1 MRRVLMPAGILAA
14 CVLFAVWLVR
24 NPSQLDEASPEIIP
38 VAVRVIEVASEP
50 VRLFVESQGK
60 VQAARTVNLSTPV
73 AGTVDWISPKLEAG
87 GYAAEGDPL
96 LRLESRDYEIALAR
110 SEAALQQVIAEEA
123 HARSEFERLR
133 ELGER
138 RLASESQIQ
147 NAQRLANVTAARIS
161 EIETQLRQARLD
173 LERTELSAPFDAV
186 VQSRQVELGQYA
198 NRAENVAVLY
208 GANEVEVRL
217 PLAIRQLGYLDVP
230 LDFRGELDREVA
242 PVVRLEG
249 MYGGKR
255 HSWSGR
261 LVRTEAA
268 IDPDSNSVQAIVRV
282 TQPGAEA
289 TEGVERSSKGSSKES
304 AKGAIPLPIGLF
316 VEAAISGREIDDI
329 IALPRAVIR
338 NNNQVLVV
346 DAENKMRYRDVEI
359 FRFEEERVLI
369 SGGLRPGETV
379 CISPI
384 QAVVDGMSVQPVR
397 EII

>member
-1 MRRVLMPAGILAA
+1 MPAGILAG
-14 CVLFAVWLVR
+14 CVLLAVWLVR

-38 VAVRVIEVASEP
+38 VAVRVIEVAAEP

-87 GYAAEGDPL
+87 GYAAEGEPL
-96 LRLESRDYEIALAR
+96 LRLESSDYEIALAR
-110 SEAALQQVIAEEA
+110 SEAALEQALAEEA
-123 HARSEFERLR
+123 HARAEFERLR
-133 ELGER
+133 ELGGR

-147 NAQRLANVTAARIS
+147 NAERLANVTAARIS

-173 LERTELSAPFDAV
+173 LERTELAAPFDAV
-186 VQSRQVELGQYA
+186 VQSRRVELGQYA

-230 LDFRGELDREVA
+230 LDFRGELEREAA
-242 PVVRLEG
+242 PAVRLEG

-255 HSWSGR
+255 HFWTGR
-261 LVRTEAA
+261 LVRAEAA

-282 TQPGAEA
+282 TQPGAQA
-289 TEGVERSSKGSSKES
+289 VGNSKES
-304 AKGAIPLPIGLF
+304 AKDTIPLPIGLF

-346 DAENKMRYRDVEI
+346 DAENKMRYREVEI

-369 SGGLRPGETV
+369 SGGLRPGEIV
-379 CISPI
+379 CVSPI

-397 EII
+397 EIIQG